1 MDYYCPKCK
10 AINEGGKK
18 AHTCPFDKKPA
29 IDATV
34 EQIKQLR
41 KQLDQK
47 KIDLAALK
55 TELETLI
62 HPFEKAIPKASST
75 TPERGPQS
83 PQTASEHERTQPP
96 R

>member
-10 AINEGGKK
+10 AVNEGGKK
-18 AHTCPFDKKPA
+18 AHTCPHNRKPA

-47 KIDLAALK
+47 KIDLTALK
-55 TELETLI
+55 AELETLI
-62 HPFEKAIPKASST
+62 HPFEKATPKASST
-75 TPERGPQS
+75 TSETGPQS
-83 PQTASEHERTQPP
+83 PQTASGIERTQPP
-96 R
+96 Q

>member
-62 HPFEKAIPKASST
+62 HPFEKATPKASST

>member
-10 AINEGGKK
+10 VINEGGKK
-18 AHTCPFDKKPA
+18 AHECPHNKKPA

-47 KIDLAALK
+47 KIDLVALK
-55 TELETLI
+55 TELEALI
-62 HPFEKAIPKASST
+62 HPFEKAAPKASST
-75 TPERGPQS
+75 TPESGPQS
-83 PQTASEHERTQPP
+83 PQTASDIERTQPP

>member
-1 MDYYCPKCK
+1 MDYYCGKCK
-10 AINEGGKK
+10 TINEGGKK
-18 AHTCPFDKKPA
+18 AHECPFNKKPA

-47 KIDLAALK
+47 KIDLISLK
-55 TELETLI
+55 TELEALI
-62 HPFEKAIPKASST
+62 HPFEKAAPKASST
-75 TPERGPQS
+75 TPESGPQS
-83 PQTASEHERTQPP
+83 PQTASDIERTQPP

>member
-18 AHTCPFDKKPA
+18 AHTCPLDKKPA

-62 HPFEKAIPKASST
+62 HPFEKATPKASST

>member
-18 AHTCPFDKKPA
+18 AHECPHNKKPA

-47 KIDLAALK
+47 KIDLVALK
-55 TELETLI
+55 TELEALI
-62 HPFEKAIPKASST
+62 HPFEKAAPKASST
-75 TPERGPQS
+75 TPESGPQS
-83 PQTASEHERTQPP
+83 PQTASGIERTQPP